1 MGVKDTASDRPP
13 IGVASPQK
21 KQRTPTKPV
30 DCKPLVHI
38 CSLHLCERS
47 IEALPGAPSLVPNT
61 AACAA
66 REQPGPDNAVNLCR
80 RGHPALRTCLPRL
93 GPLTRRPS
101 YSAPQRHS
109 KSPQLGQQPTRLC
122 VRHTYLANLA
132 PWGWRHRLRL
142 QLTESQQG
150 SSRQQRPAGRASSCL
165 LQTLPLACPMSRLQ
179 IRSTTACLI
188 GNRVAARQQKGMLL
202 GHLEADS
209 LLHKRAHRQQRCP
222 GQTRASVS
230 AADARWT
237 TIQAALP
244 QVIVSWNSRADLAE
258 RRRAP
263 GYLSRGLRSMRPHS
277 WLQHKS
283 RRRRA
288 FLQQRQP
295 VWHPG
300 MLCLEAARPSV

>member
-1 MGVKDTASDRPP
+1 VLWSGPGHTLLTV
-13 IGVASPQK
+13 
-21 KQRTPTKPV
+21 
-30 DCKPLVHI
+30 
-38 CSLHLCERS
+38 HLCR
-47 IEALPGAPSLVPNT
+47 PV
-61 AACAA
+61 
-66 REQPGPDNAVNLCR
+66 
-80 RGHPALRTCLPRL
+80 HPASQTCLPRRCRQ
-93 GPLTRRPS
+93 TRRPS
-101 YSAPQRHS
+101 YSAPRRHS
-109 KSPQLGQQPTRLC
+109 RSLQLERQPSQRCARRTC
-122 VRHTYLANLA
+122 LASLA
-132 PWGWRHRLRL
+132 PWGWHHRLRL
-142 QLTESQQG
+142 QRDGTQQG
-150 SSRQQRPAGRASSCL
+150 SSRQQRPAGHASSCSLQNL
-165 LQTLPLACPMSRLQ
+165 LLACPMSRLQ

-222 GQTRASVS
+222 GQTRASVL

-237 TIQAALP
+237 TIQAALL
-244 QVIVSWNSRADLAE
+244 QAFVSRNSRADLAE

-263 GYLSRGLRSMRPHS
+263 GYLSRGLRSMRPYS

-300 MLCLEAARPSV
+300 TLCLEAARPSV